1 MYVFRKNEYTICED
15 VLTEDSN
22 FVLLFFAGC
31 NAYKMVT
38 FFGLWKYQLH
48 PLSVRIL
55 FTHEK
60 QISVQKTYLKYS

>member
-1 MYVFRKNEYTICED
+1 M
-15 VLTEDSN
+15 TEDSN